1 MNHEERIV
9 CDPNVMLGKPIIK
22 STRITVEV
30 ILRKLSSGY
39 TMDEITSM
47 YQNITRDDILAAIDY
62 AASVIASEEMIENH

>member
-9 CDPNVMLGKPIIK
+9 CDPDVMLGKPIIK
-22 STRITVEV
+22 NTRITVEV

-47 YQNITRDDILAAIDY
+47 YQNITKDDILATIDY
-62 AASVIASEEMIENH
+62 AASVIASEEMIESH

>member
-22 STRITVEV
+22 GTRITVEV

-39 TMDEITSM
+39 TLDEITVM
-47 YQNITRDDILAAIDY
+47 YQNILKDDILGAIDY
-62 AASVIASEEMIENH
+62 AAYVSE

>member
-22 STRITVEV
+22 NTRITVEV

-47 YQNITRDDILAAIDY
+47 YQNITKDDILATIDY
-62 AASVIASEEMIENH
+62 AASVIASEEMIESH